1 MGELV
6 VKDNALINASYNLDL
21 VEQRLILLAIIE
33 ARESGKG
40 INANDPLIIHAESY
54 INQFNVH
61 RNGAYK
67 ALKDACDDLF
77 ARQFSYQS
85 LSEKGNIQNHRSR
98 WVSEVIYV
106 EREAVVKL
114 IFSPAIIPLITR
126 LEEQFTKYDIEQ
138 VRELST
144 GYAVRLY
151 EILIAWRST
160 GKTPIIEIQEF
171 RQKLGVLHTEYKQMN
186 DFKKRVLDPSINQIN
201 EKTDIKVKVEQ
212 HKTGR
217 SITGF
222 SFKFKQKQTA
232 ISEKKVSPQRNQN
245 TPDIFTKMT
254 DPQRF
259 LFAHKLSEMP
269 EMSKYSEGNES
280 YEVFAKRIADMLLE
294 PEKFKKFYPL
304 LQKLGFG
311 TKQTSPVEKKQEYT
325 MDDHIFVDYEN
336 VKTHRAFYSN
346 AYNIARDK
354 RYKHLK
360 KEGEKIADFEKRIT
374 AMILDKNQQK
384 IFYEHFRYSLDQK
397 NAKEGR
403 TKK

>member
-40 INANDPLIIHAESY
+40 INANDPLIIHAKSY

-171 RQKLGVLHTEYKQMN
+171 RKNLVCLI
-186 DFKKRVLDPSINQIN
+186 L
-201 EKTDIKVKVEQ
+201 
-212 HKTGR
+212 
-217 SITGF
+217 
-222 SFKFKQKQTA
+222 
-232 ISEKKVSPQRNQN
+232 N
-245 TPDIFTKMT
+245 T
-254 DPQRF
+254 
-259 LFAHKLSEMP
+259 
-269 EMSKYSEGNES
+269 SK
-280 YEVFAKRIADMLLE
+280 
-294 PEKFKKFYPL
+294 
-304 LQKLGFG
+304 
-311 TKQTSPVEKKQEYT
+311 
-325 MDDHIFVDYEN
+325 
-336 VKTHRAFYSN
+336 
-346 AYNIARDK
+346 
-354 RYKHLK
+354 
-360 KEGEKIADFEKRIT
+360 
-374 AMILDKNQQK
+374 
-384 IFYEHFRYSLDQK
+384 
-397 NAKEGR
+397 
-403 TKK
+403 

>member
-1 MGELV
+1 MSNLV

-33 ARESGKG
+33 ARQSGKG

-54 INQFNVH
+54 INQFSAH
-61 RNGAYK
+61 RNTAYQ

-85 LSEKGNIQNHRSR
+85 LSDKGNIQHHKSR

-106 EREAVVKL
+106 EKEAVVKL
-114 IFSPAIIPLITR
+114 IFAPAIIPLITR

-138 VRELST
+138 VSGLTSA
-144 GYAVRLY
+144 YAVRLY
-151 EILIAWRST
+151 ELLIAWRST
-160 GKTPIIEIQEF
+160 GKTPIIEIQKF
-171 RQKLGVLHTEYKQMN
+171 RQKLGVLDTEYKQMN
-186 DFKKRVLDPSINQIN
+186 DFKKRVLDIAINQIN

-217 SITGF
+217 AISGF

-232 ISEKKVSPQRNQN
+232 ISEKSVSPQRDQN
-245 TPDIFTKMT
+245 TPDLFTKMT

-269 EMSKYSEGNES
+269 EMSKYSEGTES
-280 YEVFAKRIADMLLE
+280 YEDFAKRIADMLLE

-304 LQKLGFG
+304 LEKLGFG
-311 TKQTSPVEKKQEYT
+311 SKKIQPTVKQ
-325 MDDHIFVDYEN
+325 VDQ
-336 VKTHRAFYSN
+336 VKTYNIEDHKFIAFDPRGSVHLSSC
-346 AYNIARDK
+346 AFNIARDK
-354 RYKHLK
+354 RYKHMKKDSEKMTDFENRLK
-360 KEGEKIADFEKRIT
+360 TMLLDEKQQSQFFEFLKGEKS
-374 AMILDKNQQK
+374 
-384 IFYEHFRYSLDQK
+384 RYQPD
-397 NAKEGR
+397 
-403 TKK
+403 

>member
-1 MGELV
+1 MSNLV

-33 ARESGKG
+33 ARQSGKG

-54 INQFNVH
+54 INQFSAH
-61 RNGAYK
+61 RNTAYQ

-85 LSEKGNIQNHRSR
+85 LSDKGNIQHHKSR

-106 EREAVVKL
+106 EKEAVVKL
-114 IFSPAIIPLITR
+114 IFAPAIIPLITR

-138 VRELST
+138 VSGLTSA
-144 GYAVRLY
+144 YAVRLY
-151 EILIAWRST
+151 ELLIAWRST
-160 GKTPIIEIQEF
+160 GKTPIIEIQKF
-171 RQKLGVLHTEYKQMN
+171 RQKLGVLDTEYKQMN
-186 DFKKRVLDPSINQIN
+186 DFKKRVLDIAINQIN

-217 SITGF
+217 AISGF

-232 ISEKKVSPQRNQN
+232 ISEKSVSPQRDQN
-245 TPDIFTKMT
+245 TPDLFTKMT

-269 EMSKYSEGNES
+269 EMSKYSEGTES
-280 YEVFAKRIADMLLE
+280 YEDFAKRIADMLLE

-304 LQKLGFG
+304 LEKLGFG
-311 TKQTSPVEKKQEYT
+311 SKKIQPTVKQ
-325 MDDHIFVDYEN
+325 VDQ
-336 VKTHRAFYSN
+336 VKTYNIEDHKFIAFDPRGSVHLSSC
-346 AYNIARDK
+346 AFNIARDK
-354 RYKHLK
+354 RYKHMKKDSEKMTDFENRLK
-360 KEGEKIADFEKRIT
+360 TMLLDEKQQSQFFEFLKGEKS
-374 AMILDKNQQK
+374 
-384 IFYEHFRYSLDQK
+384 RYKPD
-397 NAKEGR
+397 
-403 TKK
+403 